1 MSDLRTVLEKRKNAY
16 VQLNDLNKRAKKE
29 GRDLSADEKDQ
40 WNKLS
45 ADIDNLT
52 EQKERL
58 ERQKELD
65 AQFAEKVDRQKPT
78 QKDTPK
84 YRDVYTK
91 WAQFGNAA
99 LSSEERSVIQKRGTD
114 TQVTSTD
121 DLGGYT
127 VPEDFGAEII
137 KSLAQYSGMVEA
149 SRILRT
155 ATGAPLPYPTLD
167 ETSVKGSRLGEGSA
181 DTVSDMT
188 FGQKTLNAHKYTSGV
203 IKISRELVQDSAFNL
218 DSEVLQVGTD
228 RIGRILNEEL
238 TTGDGSSKPNG
249 ILNAASVGV
258 TASATDAFTRDE
270 IIDLIHSVDRAYR
283 PNAAFMLNDS
293 VLKEI
298 KKLTVGSADDRPL
311 WQPSIREGA
320 PDQIEGFNYVVNN
333 DMEDLS
339 AVSNKIFAF
348 GDWSRY
354 YVRIAQD
361 IVLARSTDRYVEEYV
376 VGYFLFL
383 RADGELMDT
392 NAIKTMALAAS

>member
-1 MSDLRTVLEKRKNAY
+1 MSDLRTVLERRQDAY
-16 VQLNDLNKRAKKE
+16 VQLTDLNKRAQKE

-40 WNKLS
+40 WNKLN
-45 ADIDNLT
+45 ADIDKFT

-65 AQFAEKVDRQKPT
+65 AQFAEKVERHKPT
-78 QKDTPK
+78 KKDTPK

-91 WAQFGNAA
+91 WAQFGNGA
-99 LSSEERSVIQKRGTD
+99 LSSEERSVIQKRGTN
-114 TQVTSTD
+114 TQVTTTD
-121 DLGGYT
+121 GLGGYL
-127 VPEDFGAEII
+127 VPEDFGDEII
-137 KSLAQYSGMVEA
+137 KSMAQYSGMVEA

-167 ETSVKGSRLGEGSA
+167 ETSVKGSRLGEGSS

-188 FGQKTLNAHKYTSGV
+188 FGQKTLDAYKYTSGV

-361 IVLARSTDRYVEEYV
+361 IVLARSTDRYIDEYV